1 MTDYYEEPKSFMPK
15 FFGKV
20 LKNKKS
26 SYKEGNSNEKD
37 FEVLNSLTF
46 NKDYQINM
54 NFDLQDA
61 NLNEVV
67 NESFQDDSIKQIDR
81 PSKLKIYFKRYN
93 SFITSPKVHFFYDTF
108 FYIIFL
114 LLFSYMILCDFNYYV
129 PSYEFDELE
138 FKNTGPN
145 VYNSSDE
152 ALIDTSFTAKKEV
165 QSPYAIEYVLIFWIV
180 TYTCEEFNQVLKLIS
195 RNFKSNQ
202 I

>member
-67 NESFQDDSIKQIDR
+67 NESFQDDSIKHIDR
-81 PSKLKIYFKRYN
+81 PSKLKIYFK
-93 SFITSPKVHFFYDTF
+93 I
-108 FYIIFL
+108 
-114 LLFSYMILCDFNYYV
+114 
-129 PSYEFDELE
+129 
-138 FKNTGPN
+138 
-145 VYNSSDE
+145 
-152 ALIDTSFTAKKEV
+152 
-165 QSPYAIEYVLIFWIV
+165 
-180 TYTCEEFNQVLKLIS
+180 
-195 RNFKSNQ
+195 
-202 I
+202 